1 MLNTRVSNF
10 YKSFKEN
17 EKTNFLGFAELELCN
32 EAGGA
37 MYRVTSVGLY
47 QRKDSNTFYLQ
58 FPNKQGK
65 DGKWRDFIY
74 PTSGEFRNEITEM
87 VVAKAKELWDQ
98 QN

>member
-47 QRKDSNTFYLQ
+47 QRKDSNTFYYSFLISKVRMENGEILSILLVANLEMKLQ
-58 FPNKQGK
+58 R
-65 DGKWRDFIY
+65 W
-74 PTSGEFRNEITEM
+74 
-87 VVAKAKELWDQ
+87 
-98 QN
+98 